1 MGGATSH
8 YIFPLTAGSCMAQ
21 VMPQRL
27 PRNSIQIVLPL
38 FSLSSRST
46 EPVVFKTKFF
56 EWDDVLAVDFTGRGK
71 VYECVHAGG
80 GVGGTNL
87 RECARTLDYIRCQ
100 GHSIGVFS
108 NVQ

>member
-1 MGGATSH
+1 
-8 YIFPLTAGSCMAQ
+8 MAQ
-21 VMPQRL
+21 VMPQWL

-71 VYECVHAGG
+71 VCGVCVWGG
-80 GVGGTNL
+80 GL
-87 RECARTLDYIRCQ
+87 E
-100 GHSIGVFS
+100 
-108 NVQ
+108 VQT